1 MIGHQAEPVG
11 EPRLSGSAVDPFNQV
26 RLTGELV
33 GKETL
38 RYTPA
43 GIPILDARLA
53 HRCEVTQAGHRRQV
67 EFDIALSFSGPLAQR
82 ADGLRLGQA
91 IDASGFLA
99 PRRKQSKA
107 LVLHV
112 TRYAAI
118 EPASHE
124 SKSN

>member
-1 MIGHQAEPVG
+1 MTGRQQGP
-11 EPRLSGSAVDPFNQV
+11 GSESRAGSTIDPANEI

-33 GKETL
+33 GRETL

-53 HRCEVTQAGHRRQV
+53 HRSEVTQAGQRRQV
-67 EFDIALSFSGPLAQR
+67 EFDIALSFSGPAAQR

-91 IDASGFLA
+91 IAAFGFLA
-99 PRRKQSKA
+99 PRRKLSKT

-112 TRYAAI
+112 TRFAEL
-118 EPASHE
+118 EPT
-124 SKSN
+124 SN

>member
-1 MIGHQAEPVG
+1 MIGHQSEPVG
-11 EPRLSGSAVDPFNQV
+11 TPRLPGSVDDPVNQV

-33 GKETL
+33 GKEAL

-99 PRRKQSKA
+99 PRRRLSKT

-112 TRYAAI
+112 TRYAAL

-124 SKSN
+124 PKSN

>member
-1 MIGHQAEPVG
+1 MESRAEPVG
-11 EPRLSGSAVDPFNQV
+11 EPRLPESGIDPVNQV

-53 HRCEVTQAGHRRQV
+53 HRCELTQAGHRRQV
-67 EFDIALSFSGPLAQR
+67 EFDIALSFSGPIAQR

-91 IDASGFLA
+91 IDAIGFLA
-99 PRRKQSKA
+99 PRRKQSKT
-107 LVLHV
+107 LTLHV
-112 TRYAAI
+112 TRYAALD
-118 EPASHE
+118 PASHE
-124 SKSN
+124 PNSN

>member
-1 MIGHQAEPVG
+1 MGTAEPVAG
-11 EPRLSGSAVDPFNQV
+11 VNQV
-26 RLTGELV
+26 NGVNQLRLTGELV
-33 GKETL
+33 ERESL

-53 HRCEVTQAGHRRQV
+53 HRSEVVQAGHPRQL
-67 EFDIALSFSGPLAQR
+67 EFDVALSFSGSIAQR

-99 PRRKQSKA
+99 PRRRQSKS

-112 TRYAAI
+112 TRYA
-118 EPASHE
+118 ELGPASQE
-124 SKSN
+124 PKSN